1 MDFNS
6 MENHAKNI
14 RENILRMITKAG
26 SGHPGGS
33 LSIVEILTVLY
44 FDKMNIDKK
53 DLKNKDR
60 DRFVLSKGH
69 AAPGL
74 YSVLI
79 EKGIIGKENIDT
91 LRQVDS
97 ILQGHPDMK
106 STPGIDMS
114 TGSLG
119 QGLSAA
125 NGMALVGKITNQNYN
140 VYSIIGDGECQEGQI
155 WEAAMAAA
163 HYKLNKLIVFLDLNG
178 LQIDGKNSEVMN
190 IEPIDE
196 KFKAFGWNVQKI
208 NGHNFDEI
216 SKAIDTAKKSKDKP
230 NIIIAKTIKGKGIS
244 FMENEAGWHGVAPSQ
259 EQLEQALEE
268 LNGRGM

>member
-79 EKGIIGKENIDT
+79 EKGIIGKAGFLAFCAQKNPEFA
-91 LRQVDS
+91 LRIFYMLIVPSNQQPVR
-97 ILQGHPDMK
+97 LPAQWR
-106 STPGIDMS
+106 PGC
-114 TGSLG
+114 
-119 QGLSAA
+119 SAA
-125 NGMALVGKITNQNYN
+125 AGKEQT
-140 VYSIIGDGECQEGQI
+140 I
-155 WEAAMAAA
+155 W
-163 HYKLNKLIVFLDLNG
+163 HTDCRQC
-178 LQIDGKNSEVMN
+178 LQSPGS
-190 IEPIDE
+190 P
-196 KFKAFGWNVQKI
+196 
-208 NGHNFDEI
+208 
-216 SKAIDTAKKSKDKP
+216 
-230 NIIIAKTIKGKGIS
+230 
-244 FMENEAGWHGVAPSQ
+244 
-259 EQLEQALEE
+259 
-268 LNGRGM
+268 

>member
-79 EKGIIGKENIDT
+79 EKGIIGKENIET
-91 LRQVDS
+91 LRQIDS

-163 HYKLNKLIVFLDLNG
+163 HYKLNKLTRKPRPTL
-178 LQIDGKNSEVMN
+178 IDFETY
-190 IEPIDE
+190 I
-196 KFKAFGWNVQKI
+196 
-208 NGHNFDEI
+208 
-216 SKAIDTAKKSKDKP
+216 
-230 NIIIAKTIKGKGIS
+230 
-244 FMENEAGWHGVAPSQ
+244 
-259 EQLEQALEE
+259 
-268 LNGRGM
+268 